1 MHIFSIRRALLSPF
15 SYMFALLHPSLRKE
29 INCFNPYGA
38 KWHIC
43 RLSVECQ
50 KRQIRRVAA
59 KRNICHLISLVRYHH
74 AWILKGNYSNIIYV
88 HSPVN
93 ILSHYYSN
101 ICRKGL
107 IWPIPSV
114 QPGQIM
120 LSRFQFLYIWKHY
133 NVIIQLCYI
142 YFIFYYEF

>member
-1 MHIFSIRRALLSPF
+1 MSFQFAEPCCLLF

-29 INCFNPYGA
+29 IKCFNPFGA

-50 KRQIRRVAA
+50 KRQIRRVTA

-93 ILSHYYSN
+93 ILCN
-101 ICRKGL
+101 I
-107 IWPIPSV
+107 
-114 QPGQIM
+114 
-120 LSRFQFLYIWKHY
+120 
-133 NVIIQLCYI
+133 IIQIFVVKDWFGQFPVFHQCKLCLVDFNFYI
-142 YFIFYYEF
+142 YENIITL